1 MNTRIGHITRC
12 QSRLGRFAHSPTP
25 KSTKDSSDGIDD
37 GDDGSSSSS
46 DDEMAAFNDSP
57 FVTHDKKGK

>member
-1 MNTRIGHITRC
+1 MNTKICHIARR
-12 QSRLGRFAHSPTP
+12 QSCLGRFAPSPTP
-25 KSTKDSSDGIDD
+25 KSTEDSSGGGDD
-37 GDDGSSSSS
+37 SDDGSGSSS